1 VSLITLKNFLLS
13 KDLGLIKKINVLRFF
28 GFDSSF
34 FYKLNIEI
42 VSLYNSCKEN
52 NIKYLSH
59 NQKEG
64 KIYFRYNE
72 KYILVSDYSVATIV
86 QIFAYRN
93 YDFAFPESDNGYLVF
108 DIGMN
113 KGYSSMWFAMQPNIK
128 KVIGYEVNEELSE
141 YIDENRKL
149 NKQLFKK
156 IKSNTFG
163 LAGKSKETTLRYLK
177 NDDGVSTIREDFY
190 LKYWSEDRKNGVK
203 EKKVKVKEA
212 SSEINKY
219 LKEFPNS
226 NYILK
231 IDVEGSEYEIISNLA
246 KKELLNKFDIIVG
259 ETHSG
264 FKDIERHLN
273 CFTIENLENFAGDLN
288 TFVAF
293 NKKYKKGKYNEK
305 IS

>member
-1 VSLITLKNFLLS
+1 VSFFTLKKFLLS
-13 KDLGLIKKINVLRFF
+13 NGIGLIKKINVLRFF
-28 GFDSSF
+28 RFDSSF

-42 VSLYNSCKEN
+42 VSLYDSCKKN
-52 NIKYLSH
+52 KIKYLSH

-64 KIYFRYNE
+64 KIYFKYNE
-72 KYILVSDYSVATIV
+72 RYTLVSDYSVATIV

-93 YDFAFPESDNGYLVF
+93 YDFTLPESENGYLVF

-113 KGYSSMWFAMQPNIK
+113 KGYSSMWFAMQQNIK
-128 KVIGYEVNEELSE
+128 MVIGYEVNDELSE
-141 YIDENRKL
+141 YIDENRIL
-149 NKQLFKK
+149 NNLLFHK

-163 LAGKSKETTLRYLK
+163 LAGKSEEATLRYLK

-190 LKYWSEDRKNGVK
+190 LKYWSEERKHGVR

-246 KKELLNKFDIIVG
+246 EKKLLNKFDIILG

-264 FKDIERHLN
+264 FKDIEKHLDS
-273 CFTIENLENFAGDLN
+273 FTIENLENFAGDLN

-293 NKKYKKGKYNEK
+293 NKKYKERK
-305 IS
+305 

>member
-1 VSLITLKNFLLS
+1 MSLITLKNFLLS
-13 KDLGLIKKINVLRFF
+13 KGIGLIKKIHILRFF

-42 VSLYNSCKEN
+42 VSLYDSCKKN

-64 KIYFRYNE
+64 KIYFKYNE
-72 KYILVSDYSVATIV
+72 KYTLVSDYSVATIV

-93 YDFAFPESDNGYLVF
+93 YDFTFPESDNGYLVF

-113 KGYSSMWFAMQPNIK
+113 KGYSSMWFAMQQNIK
-128 KVIGYEVNEELSE
+128 KVIGYEVNDELSE
-141 YIDENRKL
+141 YIDENRGL
-149 NKQLFKK
+149 NKQLFQK
-156 IKSNTFG
+156 IKPNTFG

-190 LKYWSEDRKNGVK
+190 LKYWSEERKNGVK

-246 KKELLNKFDIIVG
+246 EKELLNKFDIIVG

-293 NKKYKKGKYNEK
+293 NKKYKKGG
-305 IS
+305 